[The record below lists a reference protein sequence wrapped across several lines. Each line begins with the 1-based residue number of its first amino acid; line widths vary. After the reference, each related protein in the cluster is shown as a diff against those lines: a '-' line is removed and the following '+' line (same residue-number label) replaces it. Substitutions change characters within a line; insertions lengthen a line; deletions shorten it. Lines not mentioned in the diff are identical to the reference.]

1 MEFRRQERQWLT
13 HLLIIVGLCFSISQT
28 GEEML
33 TQVVGKSITFS
44 NPTKQGGSL
53 LYNGDNIAVV
63 VEGRMDSSYKDS
75 FKDRIQ
81 WDQETGQFT
90 IKDLTT
96 SDSGMYVVD
105 GKGGAKTTY
114 QLTVFDP
121 VSRPMLT
128 TADNETCSVECSV
141 KNDRDV
147 TLSWY
152 SGEEIINK
160 TSSPELSIKLSLPLV
175 DILNRTSY
183 ICEAAN
189 PVTKVHVT
197 FHVPTTCTETKV
209 TDNDIERV
217 RGSLIGAVMC
227 VLVASGVL
235 GLAIYLKKGR
245 NRDVQDSSEREQA
258 VHMYAEV
265 THSKPKHNQELG
277 PCNEDLEVKSVYDHI
292 QLHRMDI
299 LSGNV

>member
-1 MEFRRQERQWLT
+1 MDFRRQERQWLT

-33 TQVVGKSITFS
+33 TQVVGGSITFS
-44 NPTKQGGSL
+44 NSTKQGGSL

-81 WDQETGQFT
+81 WDQHTGQFT
-90 IKDLTT
+90 IRDLKT
-96 SDSGMYVVD
+96 SDSGMYIVD

-114 QLTVFDP
+114 QLTV
-121 VSRPMLT
+121 
-128 TADNETCSVECSV
+128 
-141 KNDRDV
+141 
-147 TLSWY
+147 Y
-152 SGEEIINK
+152 EEILNQ
-160 TSSPELSIKLSLPLV
+160 TSSPDHSIKLFLPLEV
-175 DILNRTSY
+175 DKQDRTSY
-183 ICEAAN
+183 RCEAAN
-189 PVTKVHVT
+189 PVTKKNVT
-197 FHVPTTCTETKV
+197 FHVPESCPETKV

-258 VHMYAEV
+258 VLMYAEV

-277 PCNEDLEVKSVYDHI
+277 PCNENPEGRSVYDQI
-292 QLHRMDI
+292 QLHRMEKCDN
-299 LSGNV
+299 GQ

>member
-1 MEFRRQERQWLT
+1 MDFRRQERQWLT

-33 TQVVGKSITFS
+33 TQVVGGSITFS
-44 NPTKQGGSL
+44 NSTKQ
-53 LYNGDNIAVV
+53 
-63 VEGRMDSSYKDS
+63 E
-75 FKDRIQ
+75 
-81 WDQETGQFT
+81 
-90 IKDLTT
+90 
-96 SDSGMYVVD
+96 
-105 GKGGAKTTY
+105 
-114 QLTVFDP
+114 P

-128 TADNETCSVECSV
+128 TAGNQICSVECSV

-152 SGEEIINK
+152 NGEEILNQ
-160 TSSPELSIKLSLPLV
+160 TSSPDHSIKLFLPLEV
-175 DILNRTSY
+175 DKQDRTSY
-183 ICEAAN
+183 RCEAAN
-189 PVTKVHVT
+189 PVTKKNVT
-197 FHVPTTCTETKV
+197 FHVPESCPETKV

-258 VHMYAEV
+258 VLMYAEV

-277 PCNEDLEVKSVYDHI
+277 PCNENPEGRSVYDQI
-292 QLHRMDI
+292 QLHRMEKCDN
-299 LSGNV
+299 GQ